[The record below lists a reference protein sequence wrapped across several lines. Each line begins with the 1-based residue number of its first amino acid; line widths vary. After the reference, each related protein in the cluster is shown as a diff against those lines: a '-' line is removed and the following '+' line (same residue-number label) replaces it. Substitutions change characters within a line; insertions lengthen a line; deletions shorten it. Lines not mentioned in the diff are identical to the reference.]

1 MPQTLRQIGT
11 IARALDSIANIE
23 FKRLGLSKGQ
33 YLYLVRIYENPGI
46 IAEKLV
52 EMLKVDRATV
62 ARSLQKLEAKGLIS
76 RTKDANNQK
85 ILHLNITPK
94 GEESALFVL
103 SEMEYSENHLTRAL
117 TAAEKEQLA
126 RLLDSMVDHASQEF
140 VFVKKG
146 GIRPYGNQH

>member
-1 MPQTLRQIGT
+1 M
-11 IARALDSIANIE
+11 
-23 FKRLGLSKGQ
+23 
-33 YLYLVRIYENPGI
+33 
-46 IAEKLV
+46 
-52 EMLKVDRATV
+52 

-85 ILHLNITPK
+85 ILHLNVTPK
-94 GEESALFVL
+94 GEKSALFVL
-103 SEMEYSENHLTRAL
+103 SEMEYSEDHLTQAL